1 MLFHLVCFIIF
12 STGID
17 KRLGKEVFMALRYD
31 AGEVITAMVTPF
43 NSKREIDYDKAEQLT
58 KYLITHG
65 SDAILVA
72 GTTGEGPTLTH
83 EEEFELLST
92 VKRAAVNKAKVIMN
106 AGSNSTETAV
116 MAAKWAQKE
125 NVDAILS
132 VVPYYNKPSQQ
143 GMIEHFSA
151 VAESVDIPVII
162 YNIPGRT
169 GVNMLP
175 ETVAALAE
183 KYQNIVA
190 IKQSFGDMDAITEM
204 KICCPS
210 DFSIYSGDDSL
221 TLPMMSLGARG
232 VVSVASHIFGSEIK
246 SMIRNYKTGEFVA
259 AVNMH
264 KKLYPAF
271 RKLFM
276 APNPVPVK
284 AALAHKGLIE
294 DYVRRP
300 LVELSSI
307 EKKELFMVLDE
318 INED

>member
-1 MLFHLVCFIIF
+1 
-12 STGID
+12 
-17 KRLGKEVFMALRYD
+17 MALRYD

-43 NSKREIDYDKAEQLT
+43 NSKREIDYNKAEELA

-65 SDAILVA
+65 TDSILVA
-72 GTTGEGPTLTH
+72 GTTGEGPALTH

-92 VKRAAVNKAKVIMN
+92 VKRAVANKAKIIMN
-106 AGSNSTETAV
+106 AGSNSTETAI

-125 NVDAILS
+125 EVDAILS
-132 VVPYYNKPSQQ
+132 VVPYYNKPSQK

-151 VAESVDIPVII
+151 IAENTTLPII
-162 YNIPGRT
+162 LYNIPGRT

-183 KYQNIVA
+183 KHSNIVA
-190 IKQSFGDMDAITEM
+190 IKQSYGDMDMVTEM
-204 KICCPS
+204 KVCCPE
-210 DFSIYSGDDSL
+210 DFTIYSGDDSL
-221 TLPMMSLGARG
+221 TLPMMALGARG
-232 VVSVASHIFGSEIK
+232 VVSVASHIFGSQIK
-246 SMIRNYKTGEFVA
+246 SMIRNYKTGEFLA

-284 AALAHKGLIE
+284 AALAHKNLIE

-300 LVELSSI
+300 LVELTDS
-307 EKKELFMVLDE
+307 EKNELIKVLDS

>member
-1 MLFHLVCFIIF
+1 
-12 STGID
+12 
-17 KRLGKEVFMALRYD
+17 MALRYD

-43 NSKREIDYDKAEQLT
+43 NSKREIDYNKAEELAR
-58 KYLITHG
+58 YLISHG
-65 SDAILVA
+65 SDALLVA
-72 GTTGEGPTLTH
+72 GTTGEGPTLSH

-92 VKRAAVNKAKVIMN
+92 IKRAVANKAKVIMN

-116 MAAKWAQKE
+116 MSAKWAQKE
-125 NVDAILS
+125 GVDAILS
-132 VVPYYNKPSQQ
+132 VVPYYNKPSQK

-151 VAESVDIPVII
+151 VAESVDFPVII

-183 KYQNIVA
+183 KYENIVA
-190 IKQSFGDMDAITEM
+190 IKQSYADMDLVTEM
-204 KICCPS
+204 KICCPEN
-210 DFSIYSGDDSL
+210 FSVYSGDDSL

-232 VVSVASHIFGSEIK
+232 VISVASHIFGSEVK
-246 SMIRNYKTGEFVA
+246 SMIRNYKTGEFLA

-264 KKLYPAF
+264 KKLYPVF

-284 AALAHKGLIE
+284 AALAHKGIIE
-294 DYVRRP
+294 DFVRRP
-300 LVELSSI
+300 LVELTQI
-307 EKKELFMVLDE
+307 EKKDLFMVIDE
-318 INED
+318 VNND

>member
-1 MLFHLVCFIIF
+1 
-12 STGID
+12 
-17 KRLGKEVFMALRYD
+17 MALRYD

-43 NSKREIDYDKAEQLT
+43 NSKREIDYNKAEELA
-58 KYLITHG
+58 KYLISHG
-65 SDAILVA
+65 SDALLVA

-92 VKRAAVNKAKVIMN
+92 IKRAVANKAKVIMN
-106 AGSNSTETAV
+106 AGSNCTDTAI

-125 NVDAILS
+125 DVDAILS
-132 VVPYYNKPSQQ
+132 VVQYYNKPSQK

-151 VAESVDIPVII
+151 IAESVDLPIII

-190 IKQSFGDMDAITEM
+190 IKQSFPDMDMITEM
-204 KICCPS
+204 KLCCPD
-210 DFSIYSGDDSL
+210 DFTIYSGDDSL

-232 VVSVASHIFGSEIK
+232 VVSVASHIFGSELK
-246 SMIRNYKTGEFVA
+246 SMIRNYKTGEFLA

-264 KKLYPAF
+264 KKLYPIF
-271 RKLFM
+271 KKLFM

-300 LVELSSI
+300 LVELTSI
-307 EKKELFMVLDE
+307 EKSDLFMVIDE
-318 INED
+318 INND

>member
-1 MLFHLVCFIIF
+1 
-12 STGID
+12 
-17 KRLGKEVFMALRYD
+17 MALRYD

-43 NSKREIDYDKAEQLT
+43 NSQREIDYNKAEELA

-65 SDAILVA
+65 SDALLVA

-92 VKRAAVNKAKVIMN
+92 IKRAVANKAKIIMN

-125 NVDAILS
+125 GVDAILS
-132 VVPYYNKPSQQ
+132 VVPYYNKPSQN

-151 VAESVDIPVII
+151 VAESVDLPVII

-175 ETVAALAE
+175 ETVATLAE
-183 KYQNIVA
+183 KYENIVA
-190 IKQSFGDMDAITEM
+190 IKQSYADMDMVTEM
-204 KICCPS
+204 KICCPEN
-210 DFSIYSGDDSL
+210 FSVYSGDDSL

-232 VVSVASHIFGSEIK
+232 VISVASHIFGSEVK
-246 SMIRNYKTGEFVA
+246 SMIRNYKTGEFLA

-264 KKLYPAF
+264 KKLYPVF

-284 AALAHKGLIE
+284 AALAHKGIVE
-294 DYVRRP
+294 DFVRRP
-300 LVELSSI
+300 LVELSQI
-307 EKKELFMVLDE
+307 EKTDLFMVIDE
-318 INED
+318 VNNG

>member
-1 MLFHLVCFIIF
+1 
-12 STGID
+12 
-17 KRLGKEVFMALRYD
+17 MALRYD

-43 NSKREIDYDKAEQLT
+43 NNKREIDYNRAEELA
-58 KYLITHG
+58 KHLITNG
-65 SDAILVA
+65 TDAVLVA

-92 VKRAAVNKAKVIMN
+92 VKRAVANRAKVIMN

-125 NVDAILS
+125 EVDAILS

-151 VAESVDIPVII
+151 VAECTNLPIII

-183 KYQNIVA
+183 KYTNIVA
-190 IKQSFGDMDAITEM
+190 VKQSYPDMDAVTEM
-204 KICCPS
+204 KLCCPD

-221 TLPMMSLGARG
+221 TLPMMALGARG
-232 VVSVASHIFGSEIK
+232 VVSVASHIFGNEIK

-259 AVNMH
+259 SLNMH
-264 KKLYPAF
+264 KKLYPAVK
-271 RKLFM
+271 KLFS
-276 APNPVPVK
+276 APNPVPIK
-284 AALAHKGLIE
+284 AVLAHKGLIE
-294 DYVRRP
+294 EFVRRP
-300 LVELSSI
+300 LTELTDK
-307 EKKELFMVLDE
+307 EKSELIKVIDKVLK
-318 INED
+318 N